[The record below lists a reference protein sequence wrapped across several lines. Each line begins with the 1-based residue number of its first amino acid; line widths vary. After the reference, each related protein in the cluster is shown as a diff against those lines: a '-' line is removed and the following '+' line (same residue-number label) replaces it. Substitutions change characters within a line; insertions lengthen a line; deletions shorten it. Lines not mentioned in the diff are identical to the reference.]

1 MLFVGREDIYR
12 HLANIRKKIGA
23 KNTLEILYLL
33 EKKHDTLLANM
44 KLTPR
49 GKKVF
54 LLTLQGYSD
63 KEIGFYLGMSYS
75 GVRRHKEKMLLANDT
90 NNMLELISKYYA

>member
-1 MLFVGREDIYR
+1 
-12 HLANIRKKIGA
+12 
-23 KNTLEILYLL
+23 
-33 EKKHDTLLANM
+33 M

-63 KEIGFYLGMSYS
+63 KEIGKCLRMSYS
-75 GVRRHKEKMLLANDT
+75 GVRRHKERMILENNSA
-90 NNMLELISKYYA
+90 NMLELIAKYYTEHTKI